1 MNYDLAI
8 IGAGVSG
15 LATAMYAAR
24 LKLKTICF
32 GSMAETEMP
41 IGGIITLTDSVENY
55 PGIKNVT
62 GEQLAKKIHEHVLDY
77 DVDIKEQKVTKIK
90 KNADGCFNINNEHNA
105 KAICFATG
113 AKWRKLSMPGAKELE
128 GRGVQYCALCD
139 APLYKDKIVAIVG
152 GSDSAAKESLLLSK
166 YAKKVYIIHRGEKIR
181 AEPINLQLVK
191 ENNKIEI
198 LTNTQIKEIV
208 GQKAVEKIILDNNK
222 EIELQGV
229 FGAIGHI
236 PLSELAKSLGVNLN
250 NKGEII
256 TDKNSHT
263 NIPGIY
269 AAGDI
274 TDFTFKQA
282 ITGVAQGV
290 TAAHSAY
297 EYITENE
304 FVCPLDD
311 EIYRQDS

>member
-24 LKLKTICF
+24 LNLKTICF
-32 GSMAETEMP
+32 GTMTETEMP

-62 GEQLAKKIHEHVLDY
+62 GLELAKKLQDHVNDY
-77 DVDIKEQKVTKIK
+77 DVDIKEERVESIV
-90 KNADGCFNINNEHNA
+90 KNDDGCFLINNKFHV
-105 KAICFATG
+105 KSVCLATG
-113 AKWRKLSMPGAKELE
+113 AKWRKLPMKGAKELE

-139 APLYKDKIVAIVG
+139 APLYKEKVVAIVG
-152 GSDSAAKESLLLSK
+152 GSDSAAKESILLSK
-166 YAKKVYIIHRGEKIR
+166 HAKKVYIIHRGDKIR
-181 AEPINLQLVK
+181 AEPINLKLV
-191 ENNKIEI
+191 EQNEKIEM
-198 LTNTQIKEIV
+198 LKNTEIV
-208 GQKAVEKIILDNNK
+208 EIIGQKSVEKIILNNGQ
-222 EIELQGV
+222 EIEVSGV

-236 PLSELAKSLGVNLN
+236 PLNELAKSLGVSLN
-250 NKGEII
+250 QKGEII
-256 TDKNSHT
+256 VDKNSKT
-263 NIPGIY
+263 NISGVY

-274 TDFTFKQA
+274 TNFDFKQA

-297 EYITENE
+297 TYITEND

-311 EIYRQDS
+311 EIYHE